1 MKIAFCS
8 HRHITTEGC
17 QWSHS
22 MSEITENILDL
33 IFYVRQTHTVVIVG
47 LVKYLSW
54 LPIVHRLRPKAYCL
68 ALKAFWNMVLS
79 SIFSRSNF
87 SECRRCLSQCQVLG
101 IQLWARPTPS
111 LLTRSLHSNQEDRQ
125 ITHGYQMKEIITD
138 CNGLWNKKIKV
149 SENNWEESGM
159 GKRKRSILENS
170 VFLPSSRKSMC
181 KGSEEGMRQR
191 VTDRT
196 WGLRGQQTPV
206 QKASLWITQVWTLAQ
221 GPREM
226 T

>member
-22 MSEITENILDL
+22 TSEITENILDL
-33 IFYVRQTHTVVIVG
+33 IFCVRQTHTVVIVG

-68 ALKAFWNMVLS
+68 ALKALRNLVLS

-159 GKRKRSILENS
+159 GKRKRSILENR
-170 VFLPSSRKSMC
+170 VFCQAVGRVCAKAQRREWDRGWLTGPEVWKVSRLQFRKLLY
-181 KGSEEGMRQR
+181 GSHMS
-191 VTDRT
+191 
-196 WGLRGQQTPV
+196 GL
-206 QKASLWITQVWTLAQ
+206 
-221 GPREM
+221 
-226 T
+226 